1 MIGTEPVNE
10 VVNSVIESL
19 PSLAK
24 ELGKEAPVCVV
35 YDQDIRVHNHL
46 CETLRNV
53 FMHLYRNALD
63 HGIESTA
70 LRTERNKSAAGRIEL
85 AASLD
90 EQHLELI
97 LSDDG
102 AGLNLDAITQKALE
116 KGLIKT
122 PNELPAQ
129 QLAQLIFASGFSTAA
144 AVTSVSGRGVG
155 MDAVKGFLE
164 AEGGRIELLLAD
176 RTEPHGGTAFKTVIR
191 LPAQYALRMK
201 APAQVTGGPASQA
214 LPGSSQDATTG
225 AATQAAP
232 NSSAIKA

>member
-1 MIGTEPVNE
+1 
-10 VVNSVIESL
+10 
-19 PSLAK
+19 
-24 ELGKEAPVCVV
+24 
-35 YDQDIRVHNHL
+35 
-46 CETLRNV
+46 
-53 FMHLYRNALD
+53 
-63 HGIESTA
+63 
-70 LRTERNKSAAGRIEL
+70 
-85 AASLD
+85 LD

-102 AGLNLDAITQKALE
+102 AGLNLDAIAQKALE

-122 PNELPAQ
+122 ANELPAQ

-201 APAQVTGGPASQA
+201 APVQVSGQTSGGSASQA
-214 LPGSSQDATTG
+214 HPGSSQDATTG
-225 AATQAAP
+225 AVIQAAS